1 MLDTTEVLP
10 EGDITDP
17 INSMLKRFTL
27 SDKLLSHPVSITFSL
42 KFYNFQGS
50 RTCFIGLWVPSI
62 LAFEF
67 I

>member
-27 SDKLLSHPVSITFSL
+27 SDKLLSYPVSITF
-42 KFYNFQGS
+42 F
-50 RTCFIGLWVPSI
+50 
-62 LAFEF
+62 
-67 I
+67 